1 MLTIT
6 IPAKEGWDESKQ
18 EFVYLKEQ
26 QLRLEHSLVSLSKWE
41 TKWHKAYFSNK
52 EKTNAEVIDYIKCM
66 TLTQNVDPDVY
77 DRLSE
82 DNINDIDKYINDPMT
97 SIQFDDNGNSRG
109 KIGGDT
115 ITYELI
121 YYWMI
126 TLGIPVKFEKW
137 HLNRLINLI
146 RVCNIKNAPN
156 KKMSK
161 SEIMRRN
168 RALNEARRKQFNSK
182 G

>member
-18 EFVYLKEQ
+18 EFVYFKEQ

-52 EKTNAEVIDYIKCM
+52 EKTDAEVIDYIKCM

-77 DRLSE
+77 NRLSE
-82 DNINDIDKYINDPMT
+82 DNINKINQYINDPMT
-97 SIQFDDNGNSRG
+97 SIRFNDENSRG

-168 RALNEARRKQFNSK
+168 KELNETRRKQLNSK